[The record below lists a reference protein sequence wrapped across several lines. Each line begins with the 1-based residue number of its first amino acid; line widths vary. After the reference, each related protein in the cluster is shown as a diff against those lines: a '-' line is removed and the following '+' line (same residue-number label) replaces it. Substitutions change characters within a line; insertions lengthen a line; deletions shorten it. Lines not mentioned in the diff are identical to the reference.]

1 MVLISKHTIK
11 ADDTPPTPHNYELT
25 LTFKVNQY
33 GNKVDPDLAIA
44 LNRIFHDWSD
54 GRHPFNVEMVS
65 EGLRLSIKNALYQC
79 CQKRAQGRDDAREMI
94 QMGEGYQ
101 RSRWSIEAEKKFNE
115 LWKAGAHPGFCN
127 QPDIKIERTGDV
139 CPAND

>member
-79 CQKRAQGRDDAREMI
+79 CQKRSQGRDDAQETV
-94 QMGEGYQ
+94 QMDEGPH
-101 RSRWSIEAEKKFNE
+101 RSRWSIEAEKEFDKLRE
-115 LWKAGAHPGFCN
+115 AGAYPHFTD
-127 QPDIKIERTGDV
+127 QPDIKIEKV
-139 CPAND
+139 ENEPV